1 MGPSARAALTGFV
14 AGFLLA
20 VLPAA
25 FVTRVLAAALPLAG
39 TVLHGRTAHAF
50 AVALATFAG
59 IATAVLR
66 AARP

>member
-1 MGPSARAALTGFV
+1 MRAAVVAAFV

-25 FVTRVLAAALPLAG
+25 FVTRVLAATLPLGGA
-39 TVLHGRTAHAF
+39 VLRGDTAY
-50 AVALATFAG
+50 AVALALCAG
-59 IATAVLR
+59 VAVAVCR